1 VAAMLAAVKE
11 NLRITS
17 TVLDTDLQDDIDAAL
32 MDLQRVGIDTSDQ
45 SQPLIIKAV
54 KLYCRWQQ
62 DYMGKGEQYC
72 KAYTGLMQAL
82 SLAGDYIAESEN

>member
-1 VAAMLAAVKE
+1 MLAAVKE
-11 NLRITS
+11 NLRISGAT
-17 TVLDTDLQDDIDAAL
+17 LDDDLQDDIDAAL
-32 MDLQRVGIDTSDQ
+32 MDLERVGIDVTDQ

-82 SLAGDYIAESEN
+82 SLAGDYIAEPEN

>member
-1 VAAMLAAVKE
+1 MLAAVKE

-17 TVLDTDLQDDIDAAL
+17 TALDDDIQGDIDAAL
-32 MDLQRVGIDTSDQ
+32 SDLARVGIDTSDQ

-62 DYMGKGEQYC
+62 DYMGKGEQYY

-82 SLAGDYIAESEN
+82 ALAGDYIAES

>member
-1 VAAMLAAVKE
+1 MALLDDVKA
-11 NLRITS
+11 NLRIS
-17 TVLDTDLQDDIDAAL
+17 GNALDDDIQGDIDAAL
-32 MDLQRVGIDTSDQ
+32 MDLHRVGIDVTDQ

>member
-1 VAAMLAAVKE
+1 MLAAVKE
-11 NLRITS
+11 NLRIT
-17 TVLDTDLQDDIDAAL
+17 TNALDTDLQDDIDAAL
-32 MDLQRVGIDTSDQ
+32 ADLQRVGIDTSDQ

-62 DYMGKGEQYC
+62 DYMGKGEQYY

-82 SLAGDYIAESEN
+82 SLAGDYIAEPEN

>member
-1 VAAMLAAVKE
+1 MLAAVKE
-11 NLRITS
+11 NLRVT
-17 TVLDTDLQDDIDAAL
+17 TTALDVDLQDDIDAAL
-32 MDLQRVGIDTSDQ
+32 ADLQRVGIDVTDQ

-82 SLAGDYIAESEN
+82 SLAGDYIAES

>member
-1 VAAMLAAVKE
+1 MLAAVKE
-11 NLRITS
+11 NLRISGAT
-17 TVLDTDLQDDIDAAL
+17 LDDDLQDDIDAAL
-32 MDLQRVGIDTSDQ
+32 MDLTRVGIDVTDQ

-62 DYMGKGEQYC
+62 DYMGKAEQYC

-82 SLAGDYIAESEN
+82 SLAGDYIAEPEN

>member
-1 VAAMLAAVKE
+1 MALLDDVKA
-11 NLRITS
+11 NLRIS
-17 TVLDTDLQDDIDAAL
+17 GNALDVDIQDDIDAAL
-32 MDLQRVGIDTSDQ
+32 MDLQRVGIDISDQ
-45 SQPLIIKAV
+45 SQPLIVKAV

-62 DYMGKGEQYC
+62 DYMGKGEQYY

>member
-1 VAAMLAAVKE
+1 MLAAVKA
-11 NLRITS
+11 NLRISGTA
-17 TVLDTDLQDDIDAAL
+17 LDTDLQDDIDAAL
-32 MDLQRVGIDTSDQ
+32 MDLQRVGIDVTTDQ

-82 SLAGDYIAESEN
+82 SLAGDYIAES

>member
-1 VAAMLAAVKE
+1 MAILDDVKA
-11 NLRITS
+11 NLRIS
-17 TVLDTDLQDDIDAAL
+17 GNALDDDIQGDIDAAL
-32 MDLQRVGIDTSDQ
+32 MDLHRVGIDVTDQ

-82 SLAGDYIAESEN
+82 SLAGDYIAESQN

>member
-1 VAAMLAAVKE
+1 MLAAVKE
-11 NLRITS
+11 NLRIT
-17 TVLDTDLQDDIDAAL
+17 TTALDADLQDDIDAAL
-32 MDLQRVGIDTSDQ
+32 ADLERVGIDVTDQ

-62 DYMGKGEQYC
+62 DYMGKSEQYC

-82 SLAGDYIAESEN
+82 SLAGDYIAESQD

>member
-1 VAAMLAAVKE
+1 MLEAIKE
-11 NLRITS
+11 NLRITTS
-17 TVLDTDLQDDIDAAL
+17 ALDIDLLDDINAAIA
-32 MDLQRVGIDTSDQ
+32 DLQRVGIDTSDQ
-45 SQPLIIKAV
+45 SQPLIVKAV

-82 SLAGDYIAESEN
+82 SLAGDYIAES

>member
-1 VAAMLAAVKE
+1 MAILDDVKA
-11 NLRITS
+11 NLRIS
-17 TVLDTDLQDDIDAAL
+17 GNALDDDIQGDIDAAL
-32 MDLQRVGIDTSDQ
+32 MDLKRVGIDTSDQ

>member
-1 VAAMLAAVKE
+1 MLTAVKE
-11 NLRITS
+11 NLRITTTS
-17 TVLDTDLQDDIDAAL
+17 LDADLQDDIDAAL
-32 MDLQRVGIDTSDQ
+32 MDLQRVGIDVTDQ

-82 SLAGDYIAESEN
+82 SLAGDYIAES

>member
-1 VAAMLAAVKE
+1 MALLDDVKA
-11 NLRITS
+11 NLRIS
-17 TVLDTDLQDDIDAAL
+17 GNALDVDIQGDIDAAL

-45 SQPLIIKAV
+45 SQPLIVKAV

-62 DYMGKGEQYC
+62 DYMGKGEQYY

>member
-1 VAAMLAAVKE
+1 MALLDDVKA
-11 NLRITS
+11 NLRIS
-17 TVLDTDLQDDIDAAL
+17 GNALNADIQDDIDAAL
-32 MDLQRVGIDTSDQ
+32 MDLERVGIDTSDQ
-45 SQPLIIKAV
+45 SQPLIVKAV

-82 SLAGDYIAESEN
+82 SSAGDYIAESEN

>member
-1 VAAMLAAVKE
+1 MALLDDVKA
-11 NLRITS
+11 NLRIS
-17 TVLDTDLQDDIDAAL
+17 GNALDVDIQGDIDAAL
-32 MDLQRVGIDTSDQ
+32 MDLQRVGIDVTDQ

-62 DYMGKGEQYC
+62 DYMGKAEQYC

>member
-1 VAAMLAAVKE
+1 MAILDDVKA
-11 NLRITS
+11 NLRIS
-17 TVLDTDLQDDIDAAL
+17 GNALDDDIQGDIDAAL
-32 MDLQRVGIDTSDQ
+32 ADLERVGIDVTDQ

-82 SLAGDYIAESEN
+82 SLAGDYIAESES

>member
-1 VAAMLAAVKE
+1 MAILDDVKA
-11 NLRITS
+11 NLRIS
-17 TVLDTDLQDDIDAAL
+17 GNALDDDIQSDIDAAL

-45 SQPLIIKAV
+45 YQPLIIKAV

-62 DYMGKGEQYC
+62 DYMGKGEQYY

>member
-1 VAAMLAAVKE
+1 MAILDDVKA
-11 NLRITS
+11 NLRIS
-17 TVLDTDLQDDIDAAL
+17 GNALDDDIQGDIDAAL
-32 MDLQRVGIDTSDQ
+32 MDLHRVGIDVTDQ

>member
-1 VAAMLAAVKE
+1 MLAAVKE
-11 NLRITS
+11 NLRIT
-17 TVLDTDLQDDIDAAL
+17 TNALDTDLQDDIDAAL
-32 MDLQRVGIDTSDQ
+32 MDLKRVGIDTSDQ

-62 DYMGKGEQYC
+62 DYMGKGEQYY

-82 SLAGDYIAESEN
+82 SLAGDYIAEPEN

>member
-1 VAAMLAAVKE
+1 MLAVVKE
-11 NLRITS
+11 NLRIT
-17 TVLDTDLQDDIDAAL
+17 TTALDTDLQDDIDAAL
-32 MDLQRVGIDTSDQ
+32 MDLQRVGIDVTDQ

-82 SLAGDYIAESEN
+82 SLAGDYIAES

>member
-1 VAAMLAAVKE
+1 MLEAVKA
-11 NLRITS
+11 NLRISGTA
-17 TVLDTDLQDDIDAAL
+17 LDTDLQDDIDAAL

-62 DYMGKGEQYC
+62 DYMGKGEQYY

>member
-1 VAAMLAAVKE
+1 MLEAVKA
-11 NLRITS
+11 NLRISGTA
-17 TVLDTDLQDDIDAAL
+17 LDADIQGDIDAAL
-32 MDLQRVGIDTSDQ
+32 KDLARVGIDVTDQ

-62 DYMGKGEQYC
+62 DYMGKAEQYC

-82 SLAGDYIAESEN
+82 SLAGDYIAIQ

>member
-1 VAAMLAAVKE
+1 MAILDDVKA
-11 NLRITS
+11 NLRIS
-17 TVLDTDLQDDIDAAL
+17 GNALDDDIQGDIDAAL
-32 MDLQRVGIDTSDQ
+32 ADLERVGIDVTDQ

>member
-1 VAAMLAAVKE
+1 MLAAVKE
-11 NLRITS
+11 NLRIT
-17 TVLDTDLQDDIDAAL
+17 TTALDADLQDDIDAAL
-32 MDLQRVGIDTSDQ
+32 ADLERVGIDVTDQ

-62 DYMGKGEQYC
+62 DYMGKAEQYC

-82 SLAGDYIAESEN
+82 SLAGDYIAIQ

>member
-1 VAAMLAAVKE
+1 MLAAVKE
-11 NLRITS
+11 NLRIT
-17 TVLDTDLQDDIDAAL
+17 TTALDTDLQDDIDAAL
-32 MDLQRVGIDTSDQ
+32 ADLQRVGIDVTDQ

-62 DYMGKGEQYC
+62 NYKDKGEKYGE
-72 KAYTGLMQAL
+72 AYKGLRDSL

>member
-1 VAAMLAAVKE
+1 MAILDDVKA
-11 NLRITS
+11 NLRIS
-17 TVLDTDLQDDIDAAL
+17 GNALDDDIQGDIDAAL
-32 MDLQRVGIDTSDQ
+32 MDLHRVGIDTSDQ

-62 DYMGKGEQYC
+62 DYMGKGEQYY

>member
-1 VAAMLAAVKE
+1 MAILDDVKA
-11 NLRITS
+11 NLRIS
-17 TVLDTDLQDDIDAAL
+17 GNALDDDIQGDIDAAL
-32 MDLQRVGIDTSDQ
+32 MDLHRVGIDVTDQ
-45 SQPLIIKAV
+45 SQPLIVKAV

-82 SLAGDYIAESEN
+82 SLAGDYIAES

>member
-1 VAAMLAAVKE
+1 MLAAVKE
-11 NLRITS
+11 NLRIT
-17 TVLDTDLQDDIDAAL
+17 TTTLDTDLQDDIDAAL
-32 MDLQRVGIDTSDQ
+32 ADLQRVGIDVTDQ

-82 SLAGDYIAESEN
+82 SLAGDYIAES

>member
-1 VAAMLAAVKE
+1 MLLDDVKA
-11 NLRITS
+11 NLRISGTA
-17 TVLDTDLQDDIDAAL
+17 LDIDIQGDIDAAL
-32 MDLQRVGIDTSDQ
+32 DDLARVGIDVIDQ

-82 SLAGDYIAESEN
+82 SLAGDYIAG

>member
-1 VAAMLAAVKE
+1 MLLDDVKA
-11 NLRITS
+11 NLRISGTA
-17 TVLDTDLQDDIDAAL
+17 LDTDIQGDIDAAL
-32 MDLQRVGIDTSDQ
+32 ADLARAGVDITNQ

-62 DYMGKGEQYC
+62 DYMSKGDQYY

-82 SLAGDYIAESEN
+82 SLAGDYIAEQPS

>member
-1 VAAMLAAVKE
+1 MAILDDVKA
-11 NLRITS
+11 NLRIS
-17 TVLDTDLQDDIDAAL
+17 GNALDDDIQSDIDAAL
-32 MDLQRVGIDTSDQ
+32 MDLERVGIDVTDQ

-62 DYMGKGEQYC
+62 NYKDKGEKYGE
-72 KAYTGLMQAL
+72 AYKGLRDSL

>member
-1 VAAMLAAVKE
+1 MLEAVKE
-11 NLRITS
+11 NLRIS
-17 TVLDTDLQDDIDAAL
+17 NSALDVDLQDDIDAAL
-32 MDLQRVGIDTSDQ
+32 MDLKRVGIDVTDQ

-62 DYMGKGEQYC
+62 DYMGKAEQYC

-82 SLAGDYIAESEN
+82 SLAGDYIAES

>member
-1 VAAMLAAVKE
+1 MLEAVKE
-11 NLRITS
+11 NLRIT
-17 TVLDTDLQDDIDAAL
+17 TTALDTDLQDDIDAAL
-32 MDLQRVGIDTSDQ
+32 MDLQRVGVDVSDQ
-45 SQPLIIKAV
+45 SQPLIVKAV

-82 SLAGDYIAESEN
+82 SLAGDYIAESQD

>member
-1 VAAMLAAVKE
+1 MAILDDVKA
-11 NLRITS
+11 NLRIS
-17 TVLDTDLQDDIDAAL
+17 GNALDDDIQGDIDAAL
-32 MDLQRVGIDTSDQ
+32 MDLHRVGIDVTDQ

-62 DYMGKGEQYC
+62 DYMGKGDQYC

-82 SLAGDYIAESEN
+82 SLAGDYIAEPEN